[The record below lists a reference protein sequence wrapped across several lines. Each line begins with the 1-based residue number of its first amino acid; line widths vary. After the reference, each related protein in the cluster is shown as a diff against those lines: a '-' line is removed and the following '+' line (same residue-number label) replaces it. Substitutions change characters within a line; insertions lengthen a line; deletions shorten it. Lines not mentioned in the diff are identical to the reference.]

1 MAEGVQGRLLW
12 YQLNTPDPEKGLEFY
27 RGLTGWGL
35 ETFQPEGSPPYR
47 MITRGGMPVGGAM
60 ELPPEAAAAGA
71 PPHWLVYIGADDV
84 DATFAKAVAAGARSH
99 VPPCDIPEVGRFAV
113 LADPW
118 GAIFAIYA
126 PGSQPP
132 PEGPC
137 VDGDF
142 SWHEISADDLEKS
155 WSFYQDLFGWE
166 VRSEFDMGPE
176 MGPYRMFGRPG
187 HDRLIGGMYKR
198 AAEMP
203 VNIWG
208 IYVQVPSVA
217 EGLEKAEKKGA
228 KVVFPVMEVPGG
240 DLIVGLTDPQGAYFS
255 LHQKNAGKEDCPA
268 ES

>member
-1 MAEGVQGRLLW
+1 MAESIQGRLLW
-12 YQLNTPDPEKGLEFY
+12 YQLNTTNAEKGLEFY
-27 RGLTGWGL
+27 RGLIGWGL
-35 ETFQPEGSPPYR
+35 DIFQPEGSPPYR
-47 MITRGGMPVGGAM
+47 MITRGGMPIGGVM
-60 ELPPEAAAAGA
+60 ELPPEAAEAGA

-84 DATFAKAVAAGARSH
+84 DATHDKAVAAGAKSH
-99 VPPCDIPEVGRFAV
+99 VPPSDIPEVGRFAV

-132 PEGPC
+132 PEVPC

-176 MGPYRMFGRPG
+176 MGPYRMFARPG
-187 HDRLIGGMYKR
+187 AERMVGGMYKR
-198 AAEMP
+198 PAEMP
-203 VNIWG
+203 VNAWG

-217 EGLEKAEKKGA
+217 ASAEKAEKAGA
-228 KVVFPVMEVPGG
+228 KVVMPIMEVPGG
-240 DLIVGLTDPQGAYFS
+240 DLIVCLTDPQDVYFA
-255 LHQKNAGKEDCPA
+255 LHQKNAGAGDCPA